1 MMKKTSAFIRSK
13 LAHRIVL
20 LFISC
25 ALFPLGIL
33 GVVSFYEVSSQLRED
48 GEKQLVRASKSQ
60 GMAIYERLELL
71 DSDLQVLSS
80 QVREHRSLATARIA
94 QGHFKGLAVF
104 DADGGQKTQWG
115 EPVNLPQLASLEK
128 QHLSAG
134 NPLLQTAAKDGTAYV
149 SLVRFVDA
157 SQPESPILV
166 GILDPDYVWATKSL
180 PPDLDF
186 CALSNSRA
194 VLFCSDDTMRAGAN
208 ALPVGS
214 RASGVYEWK
223 NSASRYDSSYWKLLV
238 KPKFFEDS
246 WTILVS
252 REHARALAP
261 MLQFRKTFPLIMLL
275 SLWIV
280 LLASMIQIRRT
291 LGPLEKL
298 QEGTRKIAVRQFDSR
313 VEVSS
318 GDEFEGLAAD
328 FNAMAAQLGTQFQ
341 TLETIREI
349 DQAIFSSLD
358 REAIV
363 DGLLTRMPGLFPG
376 DAFSICTLSEPQ
388 SRAWTRFLLV
398 ETRQLQSEDISIGTI
413 DWVQLQNNLMYST
426 FAAGDLIPAYLA
438 PLQQTG
444 MRSFVV
450 LPVRVENR
458 LQSVLVCAHRSERA
472 PAFEQLQEA
481 CQIVDQLAIAFSHVR
496 LIQKLEQMQLATI
509 TALARAIDAKSN
521 WTAGHSERVTDLAVE
536 IGRKIG
542 LPSKDIETMKIGG
555 LLHDIG
561 KIGTPPTVLDK
572 PGKLSPDE
580 MRVMQDHVRMGVRI
594 LEPIPGFHEA
604 LPIVAQHHEWFN
616 GKGYPDGLSGKN
628 ISLHARIFA
637 VADCYDALTSDRPYR
652 KGLPK
657 QQVLAMLKE
666 KSGVQFDPDV
676 IESFLGMMGAEG
688 PERRSESARAGQST

>member
-1 MMKKTSAFIRSK
+1 MKKTSAFIRSK

-25 ALFPLGIL
+25 ALFPLAIL

-48 GEKQLVRASKSQ
+48 GEKQIVRASKSQ

-80 QVREHRSLATARIA
+80 QVREHRSLATAQVA
-94 QGHFKGLAVF
+94 QGHFKGFAVF
-104 DADGGQKTQWG
+104 DADGSRKTQWG
-115 EPVNLPQLASLEK
+115 EQVNFPQLASLER
-128 QHLSAG
+128 QHLLDG
-134 NPLLQTAAKDGTAYV
+134 NPLLQTSSEDGAAYV
-149 SLVRFVDA
+149 SLVRLVDA
-157 SQPESPILV
+157 GQPKSPILV

-186 CALSNSRA
+186 CVLSNSRV
-194 VLFCSDDTMRAGAN
+194 VLFCSDDTVRAGAS
-208 ALPVGS
+208 AFPIRS
-214 RASGVYEWK
+214 TASGVYQWK
-223 NSASRYDSSYWKLLV
+223 NNASRYDTSYWKLLV
-238 KPKFFEDS
+238 KPKFFADS
-246 WTILVS
+246 WAIAVS

-261 MLQFRKTFPLIMLL
+261 MLRFRKTFPLIMLL

-298 QEGTRKIAVRQFDSR
+298 QEGTGKIAARQFDSR

-318 GDEFEGLAAD
+318 GDEFEGLATA
-328 FNAMAAQLGTQFQ
+328 FNAMATQLGTQFQ

-363 DGLLTRMPGLFPG
+363 DGVLTRMPGLFPG
-376 DAFSICTLSEPQ
+376 DAFGICTLSEPQ
-388 SRAWTRFLLV
+388 STAWARFLLV
-398 ETRQLQSEDISIGTI
+398 ETKQLQTEDISIGTI
-413 DWVQLQNNLMYST
+413 EWVQLHKNPLYST

-438 PLQQTG
+438 PLQQAG

-450 LPVRVENR
+450 LPVRVDNL
-458 LQSVLVCAHRSERA
+458 LQSVLVCAHRSEQA

-496 LIQKLEQMQLATI
+496 LIRKLEQMHWATI

-521 WTAGHSERVTDLAVE
+521 WTAGHSERVTDVAVE
-536 IGRKIG
+536 IGRSMG
-542 LPSKDIETMKIGG
+542 LPSNDLEIMKIGG

-561 KIGTPPTVLDK
+561 KIGTPPTILDK

-604 LPIVAQHHEWFN
+604 LPIVAQHHEWFD
-616 GKGYPDGLSGKN
+616 GSGYPEGLSGKN

-657 QQVLAMLKE
+657 QQVLAMLEE

-676 IESFLGMMGAEG
+676 IKVFLGMMGAT
-688 PERRSESARAGQST
+688 ERRSESARAGQST